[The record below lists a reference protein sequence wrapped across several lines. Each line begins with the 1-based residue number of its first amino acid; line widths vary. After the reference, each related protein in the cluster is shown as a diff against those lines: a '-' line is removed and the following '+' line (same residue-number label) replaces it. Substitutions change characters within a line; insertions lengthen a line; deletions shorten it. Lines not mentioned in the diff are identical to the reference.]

1 VTQSTIVFKEIVV
14 KNMSGN
20 SGVFVGN
27 NVASQWGSLGKSQ
40 TGFQADNSRNIRNR
54 TYFQDNDVFDTINIG
69 PAIFRDN
76 RIRKGRAQPTVNTAS
91 RKGDRIRPGARSAQ
105 GKLRARQTSAASR
118 PAAKPAAVQLRQK
131 KKPFVTL
138 PG

>member
-27 NVASQWGSLGKSQ
+27 NVASLWGSLGKSQ

-69 PAIFRDN
+69 PAVFRDN
-76 RIRKGRAQPTVNTAS
+76 RIRKGRPQPAVDTAS
-91 RKGDRIRPGARSAQ
+91 RKDDRARPGVRSST
-105 GKLRARQTSAASR
+105 GKPRARRTSAASR
-118 PAAKPAAVQLRQK
+118 PTARPAAVQLRKK

>member
-1 VTQSTIVFKEIVV
+1 MTQSTIVFKEIVV

-27 NVASQWGSLGKSQ
+27 NVASLWGSLGKSQ

-69 PAIFRDN
+69 PAVFRDN
-76 RIRKGRAQPTVNTAS
+76 RIRKGRPQPTVDTAS
-91 RKGDRIRPGARSAQ
+91 RKNGRARPGVRLATDKS
-105 GKLRARQTSAASR
+105 RAKRTSAAFR
-118 PAAKPAAVQLRQK
+118 PAAKPAAERLRQK
-131 KKPFVTL
+131 KKPFATL